1 MWYSNNSQVI
11 SYIWWG
17 YLKNYISE
25 SIGGR
30 LVFLFIV
37 TTIIPMAIVFSI
49 QFEESRKILENEIF
63 LKLENTADLKV
74 KTINKIF
81 EEIEADIKTAQQYFI
96 LKTNIAPI
104 SLPPSENNEQYVIAK
119 NQLDEQLY
127 GFVSAK
133 NQINDIFLLDTNG
146 KIIYAVTEQNQN
158 LLGQI
163 LDDSENKAFEQGK
176 IEIYLSDV
184 FPDSENSNIIKRYQ
198 TAPIYDFDERLVG
211 VVAFDINM
219 KSVYELIEDRTG
231 LGQTGETLI
240 GQKIGDY
247 AVFINQ
253 LRHYPNSA
261 FNFKVHLQDE
271 FATPIREAVQGISN
285 SGFTED
291 YRSVPIIAVW
301 RYVPSMDWGIVAK
314 IDSAEAFQPI
324 EELKTTFIVI
334 SSITAIIIS
343 VIAIF
348 ASKNITTPITTLR
361 DALKLVASGDLN
373 IKIPEKGKD
382 EVSELSASFN
392 QMVIDLNKTERLKRE
407 FMMMVAHELNT
418 PLAISIGFTQAL
430 MNRKMMGPLSEKQ
443 FKAVEKIHASTIRLR
458 NLIGNVLDAQKL
470 ELGQMDFKINDF
482 EVDKLLDRIEKKF
495 RFILDEKG
503 IKINLSKDGMIV
515 KSDDS
520 RIEQVLINLLLNA
533 IEFVPKEK
541 GLIEINVKEQDH
553 SVIFSVKDNGPGI
566 SKDDQKQ
573 LFDKFYQVDSSLRR
587 KHEGAGLGLAVS
599 KGIVERLGGKIGLD
613 SVLGAGSVFYF
624 SVPI

>member
-1 MWYSNNSQVI
+1 
-11 SYIWWG
+11 
-17 YLKNYISE
+17 
-25 SIGGR
+25 
-30 LVFLFIV
+30 
-37 TTIIPMAIVFSI
+37 MAIVFSI

-96 LKTNIAPI
+96 LKTNMVTI

-163 LDDSENKAFEQGK
+163 LDDPENKAFEQGK

-184 FPDSENSNIIKRYQ
+184 FPDSENSNIIRRYQ
-198 TAPIYDFDERLVG
+198 TAPIYDFDERFVG
-211 VVAFDINM
+211 VIAFDINM
-219 KSVYELIEDRTG
+219 KTVYELIEDRTG

-271 FATPIREAVQGISN
+271 FATPIREGVQGISN

-324 EELKTTFIVI
+324 EDLKITFIVI

-361 DALKLVASGDLN
+361 DALKLVAAGDLD
-373 IKIPEKGKD
+373 IKIPKKGKD
-382 EVSELSASFN
+382 EISELSTAFN
-392 QMVIDLNKTERLKRE
+392 QMVIDLKVTERLKRE

-418 PLAISIGFTQAL
+418 PLAVASGFTQML
-430 MNRKMMGPLSEKQ
+430 KNHKIMGHLSEKQ
-443 FKAVEKIHASTIRLR
+443 FDAVEKIHTNMIRLK
-458 NLIGNVLDAQKL
+458 NVIENVLDAQKL
-470 ELGQMDFKINDF
+470 ELGQLDFQINDF
-482 EVDKLLDRIEKKF
+482 EVDKFLDRIVKMF
-495 RFILDEKG
+495 RASVDEKG
-503 IKINLSKDGMIV
+503 IKLVNLNKDKLIV
-515 KSDDS
+515 KSDS
-520 RIEQVLINLLLNA
+520 FRIEQVLINLLLNA

-541 GLIEINVKEQDH
+541 GIIEINVKEQDH
-553 SVIFSVKDNGPGI
+553 TVIFSVKDNGPGI
-566 SKDDQKQ
+566 SKDNQKQ
-573 LFDKFYQVDSSLRR
+573 LFDKFYQVDRSLRR
-587 KHEGAGLGLAVS
+587 NHEGIGLGLTVC
-599 KGIVERLGGKIGLD
+599 KGIVDGLGGKIWLN
-613 SVLGAGSVFYF
+613 STLGEGAVFYF
-624 SVPI
+624 SIPNLDPVSNP